1 MATSATPG
9 GFDARENQGRLRAS
23 LHPACPAISLG
34 ASGDTCERPRHDPKL
49 DVDWVRDNGRI
60 APYTCRTFDGVR
72 DVDIEHIVAWAEA
85 RRSGLPCAR
94 AAEFVNDP
102 LNITV
107 AYPRLNRHEKSDKD
121 IADWQPPDN
130 ACWFAERVRAV
141 KAKYALTMDGRER
154 QALEAVLAGCT
165 AEQRQ
170 AWHCPATQ
178 TEAPPVKQAA
188 LPDVQRSRVLKVF
201 SLCGTECY
209 RIHLGRES
217 RGRPR
222 PRS

>member
-1 MATSATPG
+1 MIFRVFFT
-9 GFDARENQGRLRAS
+9 
-23 LHPACPAISLG
+23 
-34 ASGDTCERPRHDPKL
+34 
-49 DVDWVRDNGRI
+49 
-60 APYTCRTFDGVR
+60 RTN
-72 DVDIEHIVAWAEA
+72 AEA
-85 RRSGLPCAR
+85 RRSRLPRER
-94 AAEFVNDP
+94 AVEFANDP

-141 KAKYALTMDGRER
+141 KEKYALTMDGRER

-170 AWHCPATQ
+170 SWHCPAMQ
-178 TEAPPVKQAA
+178 IEAPPDTRAA
-188 LPDVQRSRVLKVF
+188 SPDVQRSRALKVF

-209 RIHLGRES
+209 RNHF
-217 RGRPR
+217 P
-222 PRS
+222 